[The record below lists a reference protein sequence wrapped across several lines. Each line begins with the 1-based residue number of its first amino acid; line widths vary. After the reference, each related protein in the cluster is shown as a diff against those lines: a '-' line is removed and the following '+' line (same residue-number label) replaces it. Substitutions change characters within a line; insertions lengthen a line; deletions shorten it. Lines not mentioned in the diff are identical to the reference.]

1 MKPAA
6 TMLTVPGPHPACL
19 DDATLNRQCRVTF
32 GRGSG
37 PGGQHR
43 NKVETAAC
51 VTHEPTGVNA
61 TASERRSQSQ
71 NRHTAHRRLR
81 MKLALKVRT
90 TIRMSRYRPS
100 SLWVQRRQGK
110 TLPVNA
116 RNRDFP
122 ALLAEAID
130 VVAAMKFDVGAAAG
144 VLGVT
149 MSQLAKLLGREP
161 KALAWV
167 NDGRADRGLAR
178 LR

>member
-1 MKPAA
+1 M
-6 TMLTVPGPHPACL
+6 MTVPGPHPACL
-19 DDATLNRQCRVTF
+19 DDDALAGQCRVTF

-43 NKVETAAC
+43 NKVETAAF
-51 VTHEPTGVNA
+51 VTHLPTGVKA
-61 TASERRSQSQ
+61 TARERRSQAQ
-71 NRHTAHRRLR
+71 NRHVAQQRLR
-81 MKLALKVRT
+81 MKLAITVRT
-90 TIRMSRYRPS
+90 RIRMNRYRPS
-100 SLWVQRRQGK
+100 SLWVRRRQGK

-122 ALLAEAID
+122 ALLAEAMD
-130 VVAAMKFDVGAAAG
+130 VIAAMTFDVGGAAG

-167 NDGRADRGLAR
+167 NDGRAARGLAR